1 MTIMATLKT
10 VQARYTATFV
20 GFMALVII
28 LTVYG
33 INQFVTPRL
42 TANDEN
48 MLTVKAADISNE
60 IKT

>member
-1 MTIMATLKT
+1 MAALKT

-28 LTVYG
+28 LTIYG
-33 INQFVTPRL
+33 IGQFVSPRL

-48 MLTVKAADISNE
+48 MLTAKE
-60 IKT
+60 IGRAHV